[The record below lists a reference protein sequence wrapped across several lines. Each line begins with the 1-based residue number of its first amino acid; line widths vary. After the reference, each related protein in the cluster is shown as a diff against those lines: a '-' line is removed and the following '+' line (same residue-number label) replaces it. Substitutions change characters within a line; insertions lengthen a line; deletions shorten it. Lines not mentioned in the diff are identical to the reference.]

1 MPVSKP
7 KPNEPEQD
15 FVSRVIPELVNAGK
29 KKDEAAAIAYSTYRD
44 VKKARKSITKA
55 AGQGVIDP
63 EQLRIG
69 TKIEMD
75 EHHETL
81 EGGMKIALD
90 HLREHADYYTRLKD
104 AGL

>member
-1 MPVSKP
+1 MPEAIK
-7 KPNEPEQD
+7 D
-15 FVSRVIPELVNAGK
+15 AGVG
-29 KKDEAAAIAYSTYRD
+29 I
-44 VKKARKSITKA
+44 
-55 AGQGVIDP
+55 IDP

-69 TKIEMD
+69 TKIEMN

-90 HLREHADYYTRLKD
+90 HLREHADYYTRLQE